1 MSKRKLDLQE
11 IHKYEVD
18 LLKIFVE
25 ISEENNLKYYL
36 AGGSLLGAIRHKGF
50 IPWDDD
56 IDILM
61 PRPDYMKFQE
71 IDIKKYCPKNVK
83 RASYELGNLN
93 YPFCKLF
100 NMDIHIDKEYIF
112 DSTETNLW
120 IDILPMDALPN
131 DEKKINRIFKKS
143 LLARRILKLQ
153 KAVLGKGTSKFKII
167 LKYIL
172 KPIVALIGMERVL
185 KYINKLALKYDYD
198 QADLI
203 GGIVMGYGP
212 QETMQKSEYIPIEK
226 VEFEGMIVNAPKC
239 WDYYLK
245 SLFGNYMVLPPEDKR
260 QVHIMTMWIDE

>member
-25 ISEENNLKYYL
+25 ICEENNLKYYF

-172 KPIVALIGMERVL
+172 KPIVALI
-185 KYINKLALKYDYD
+185 
-198 QADLI
+198 
-203 GGIVMGYGP
+203 
-212 QETMQKSEYIPIEK
+212 
-226 VEFEGMIVNAPKC
+226 
-239 WDYYLK
+239 
-245 SLFGNYMVLPPEDKR
+245 
-260 QVHIMTMWIDE
+260 